1 MKRLKVCVN
10 TIDRVR
16 DFVVL
21 NNMSDCEVDVRHL
34 HYIVDGK
41 SLLGVFSIPLTK
53 PLDVEIRGD
62 DVDVLIAQY
71 VEAGLTVE
79 E

>member
-1 MKRLKVCVN
+1 MKRLKVFVN

-21 NNMSDCEVDVRHL
+21 NNMSDCEIDVRHL

-53 PLDVEIRGD
+53 PLDIEIRGD
-62 DVDVLIAQY
+62 GIDDLIAKY
-71 VEAGLTVE
+71 TEAGLTVE